1 VVGNKTMSTRI
12 AIGVGCRLGSS
23 ANSIEA
29 LVREALDRTKQA
41 RRLRLFTIQ
50 DKSNEPGLIAA
61 ARRLGLDLIFLTR
74 DALRE
79 QAPFVQTQSVRSGTR
94 FGVPSV
100 AEAAALAGAGI
111 GGVLIFPRIVSQ
123 GVTCAIAQSRDDPS

>member
-1 VVGNKTMSTRI
+1 MSARV

-23 ANSIEA
+23 ANAIEA
-29 LVREALDRTKQA
+29 LVRHALDRA
-41 RRLRLFTIQ
+41 PPAERLGVFTIE
-50 DKSNEPGLIAA
+50 DKNTEPGLIAA
-61 ARRLGLDLIFLTR
+61 ARRLGLDLVFLTP

-79 QAPFVQTQSVRSGTR
+79 QAPFVQTRSIRSGTR

-100 AEAAALAGAGI
+100 AEAAALAGAGT

-123 GVTCAIAQSRDDPS
+123 GVTCAIAQSRDDPP

>member
-1 VVGNKTMSTRI
+1 MRTRI

-23 ANSIEA
+23 AYAIEA
-29 LVREALDRTKQA
+29 LVRQALDRTQQA
-41 RRLRLFTIQ
+41 RRLGLFTIE
-50 DKSNEPGLIAA
+50 DKNTEPGLIAA
-61 ARRLGLDLIFLTR
+61 ARSLGLDLVFLAR

-79 QAPFVQTQSVRSGTR
+79 EAPFVQTRSIRSETQ

-100 AEAAALAGAGI
+100 AEAAALAGAGP

-123 GVTCAIAQSRDDPS
+123 GVTCAIAQSRDDAS

>member
-1 VVGNKTMSTRI
+1 MSTRI

-23 ANSIEA
+23 AYAIEA
-29 LVREALDRTKQA
+29 LVRQALDRTQQA
-41 RRLRLFTIQ
+41 RRLGLFTIQ

-79 QAPFVQTQSVRSGTR
+79 QEPFVQNSIDPVRDPVRRSVRR
-94 FGVPSV
+94 
-100 AEAAALAGAGI
+100 
-111 GGVLIFPRIVSQ
+111 
-123 GVTCAIAQSRDDPS
+123 